1 MSEVV
6 ASEKDLRCERSEVVA
21 CEIFDS
27 ADAMAVLPAVDEQ
40 FAPRGN
46 PECTE
51 RVTER
56 FSEAGG
62 AAGKNDWLGAW
73 SEVVDA
79 GDTGETDPMMLVF
92 VHGSAGQALP
102 LRLRRMRIVDLRRF
116 KSASR
121 WYG

>member
-1 MSEVV
+1 MSVVV
-6 ASEKDLRCERSEVVA
+6 ASEKDLKCERSEVVA

-51 RVTER
+51 RVTEW
-56 FSEAGG
+56 FCEAGG

-79 GDTGETDPMMLVF
+79 SDTGM
-92 VHGSAGQALP
+92 
-102 LRLRRMRIVDLRRF
+102 RLI
-116 KSASR
+116 K
-121 WYG
+121 